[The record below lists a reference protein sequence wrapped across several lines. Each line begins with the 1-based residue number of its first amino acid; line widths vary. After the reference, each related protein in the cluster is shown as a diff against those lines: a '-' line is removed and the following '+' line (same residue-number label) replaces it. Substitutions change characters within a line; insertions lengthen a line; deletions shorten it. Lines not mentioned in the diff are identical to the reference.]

1 MFNKD
6 LLKQLILEEKK
17 KYNMNLVEVAPAA
30 PAAPAAAPAGG
41 TPAAAPTAKP
51 ATGQAAPATLN
62 MADPDIAAAVSGWAQ
77 LLKNSK
83 SPAFAKLKPFF
94 DANKVKIT

>member
-1 MFNKD
+1 MINKD

-17 KYNMNLVEVAPAA
+17 KHRMNLVEQAPAA
-30 PAAPAAAPAGG
+30 PV
-41 TPAAAPTAKP
+41 AAPTAGGKP
-51 ATGQAAPATLN
+51 AAGQPAPATLN
-62 MADPDIAAAVSGWAQ
+62 MADADIAAAVSGWAQ
-77 LLKNSK
+77 LLKNAK

>member
-1 MFNKD
+1 MINKD

-17 KYNMNLVEVAPAA
+17 KHKMNLVEQAPAA
-30 PAAPAAAPAGG
+30 PIAAPAG
-41 TPAAAPTAKP
+41 TPAVPAAGAKP

-62 MADPDIAAAVSGWAQ
+62 MADADIAAAVSGWAQ
-77 LLKNSK
+77 LLKNAK

>member
-6 LLKQLILEEKK
+6 LLKQLIIEEKK
-17 KYNMNLVEVAPAA
+17 KKKMNLVEAAPVAPAPAPTAVA
-30 PAAPAAAPAGG
+30 PAPAGKPVAAAPAG
-41 TPAAAPTAKP
+41 TI
-51 ATGQAAPATLN
+51 N
-62 MADPDIAAAVSGWAQ
+62 MADPDIVAAVSGWAQ

-94 DANKVKIT
+94 DANKVKTI

>member
-1 MFNKD
+1 MINKD
-6 LLKQLILEEKK
+6 LLKQLIIEEKK
-17 KYNMNLVEVAPAA
+17 KHKMNLVEQA
-30 PAAPAAAPAGG
+30 PAAPAAAPAA
-41 TPAAAPTAKP
+41 PAASGIPAPAAKP

-62 MADPDIAAAVSGWAQ
+62 MADADIAAAVSGWAQ
-77 LLKNSK
+77 LLKNAK

>member
-1 MFNKD
+1 MINKD
-6 LLKQLILEEKK
+6 LLKQLIIEEKK
-17 KYNMNLVEVAPAA
+17 KHKMNLVEQA
-30 PAAPAAAPAGG
+30 PAAPAAAPAAPAGG
-41 TPAAAPTAKP
+41 SPAPAAKP

-62 MADPDIAAAVSGWAQ
+62 MADADIAAAVSGWAQ
-77 LLKNSK
+77 LLKNAK